1 MIRFALVAASTLGF
15 MLTAA
20 LCSLLLPLRGRP
32 KPRPRKIKTL
42 PRSGQTLR
50 VCRRM
55 RRPSARPVP
64 RPLGGCA

>member
-32 KPRPRKIKTL
+32 KPPPPKKQEAAPERADLAGVPEDAASL
-42 PRSGQTLR
+42 S
-50 VCRRM
+50 
-55 RRPSARPVP
+55 RPVP